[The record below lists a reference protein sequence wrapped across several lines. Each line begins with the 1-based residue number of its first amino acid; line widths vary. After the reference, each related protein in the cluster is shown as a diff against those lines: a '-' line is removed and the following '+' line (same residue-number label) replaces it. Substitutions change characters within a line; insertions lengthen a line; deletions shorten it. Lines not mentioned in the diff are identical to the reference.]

1 MEKSWCLTDRIS
13 CSAVFLIAALACV
26 WAVPAHADTYRPWPG
41 DFLRMGV
48 GARAMGMGNAYNAME
63 GDIFSSYYNPAG
75 LASIHGKQLALS
87 HRYMTMDRYF
97 THLALGGKIGP
108 DASFAFSWIGAG
120 TEEIQGRDLNG
131 NRTGNLKD
139 SRNSFGVSFSKN
151 INRYVAIGITPKLS
165 LWKLADDDARA
176 FGADVGILVR
186 PLECLNAAFVVR
198 DINSRFTWESKRWGD
213 VIGAADGQAMEKE
226 DKFPL
231 YYTFG
236 AAWTGIGDRLVIS
249 GMVESVEDNPAG
261 FDFGASYAVNRLFTV
276 RGGVYNYTRTDG
288 LDFGSVTGGFS
299 LRVTGTIAFD
309 YTFASDSVENDRLH
323 LFSLLLSYEE

>member
-1 MEKSWCLTDRIS
+1 
-13 CSAVFLIAALACV
+13 
-26 WAVPAHADTYRPWPG
+26 
-41 DFLRMGV
+41 
-48 GARAMGMGNAYNAME
+48 MGMGNAYNAIE

-75 LASIHGKQLALS
+75 LAAISGKQMALS

-108 DASFAFSWIGAG
+108 DAAFAFSWIGAG

-139 SRNSFGVSFSKN
+139 SRNAFGVTFSKN

-176 FGADVGILVR
+176 FGVDCGILLR
-186 PLECLNAAFVVR
+186 PIEHLTAAFVVR

-213 VIGAADGQAMEKE
+213 VIGAVDGQSMEKE
-226 DKFPL
+226 DKFPM
-231 YYTFG
+231 YYTVG
-236 AAWTGIGDRLVIS
+236 AAWTGLDGKLVIS
-249 GMVESVEDNPAG
+249 GMTESVEDNPTG
-261 FDFGASYAVNRLFTV
+261 IDFGASYEVNRLFTV
-276 RGGVYNYTRTDG
+276 RGGIYNYSSADG
-288 LDFGSVTGGFS
+288 LDYGSVTGGFS
-299 LRVTGTIAFD
+299 LRVTGTICFD